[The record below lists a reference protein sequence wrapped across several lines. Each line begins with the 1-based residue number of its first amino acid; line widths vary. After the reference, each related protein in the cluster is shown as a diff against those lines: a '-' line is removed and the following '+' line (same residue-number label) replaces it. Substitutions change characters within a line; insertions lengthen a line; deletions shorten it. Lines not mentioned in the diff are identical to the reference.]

1 MFGYVTVC
9 EPELK
14 MKDYR
19 KYKAYYCG
27 LCRKL
32 KEKYGF
38 LGQITLTYDMTFA
51 IILLTSLYEC
61 KTKYEEHIC
70 KAHLVKKQSI
80 LFNEITDY
88 AADMNLLLAYYHMQD
103 DWNDER
109 KVTSFAGEKL
119 LKNKISAVEK
129 KYKRQCKVIKEELAN
144 LSMLESENCANID
157 YVAGCFGKL
166 MEELFVYREDIW
178 APTLRKLGFYLG
190 KFIYIMDAYDDI
202 EKDIKENN
210 YNPLKS
216 IYNKPDY
223 ENQCVMML
231 KMMMAETARQFEK
244 LPCIID
250 EDILRNIIYD
260 GVWIRYRDKNKEK
273 TREKTKDKNKDKRIE
288 DFR

>member
-27 LCRKL
+27 LCRRL

-38 LGQITLTYDMTFA
+38 SGQITLTYDMTFA

-70 KAHLVKKQSI
+70 KAHPIKKQSM
-80 LFNEITDY
+80 LSNEVTDY
-88 AADMNLLLAYYHMQD
+88 AADMNLILAYYHMQD
-103 DWNDER
+103 DWNDE
-109 KVTSFAGEKL
+109 KKITAYAGEKI
-119 LKNKISAVEK
+119 LKNKVSEIEK
-129 KYKRQCKVIKEELAN
+129 RYKRQCKSIKSQLHK
-144 LSMLESENCANID
+144 LSRLEKENCSNID

-166 MEELFVYREDIW
+166 MEELFVYKEDIW

-210 YNPLKS
+210 YNPLKP
-216 IYNKPDY
+216 IYNNDDY
-223 ENQCVMML
+223 ENQCVTML
-231 KMMMAETARQFEK
+231 KMMMGETARQFEK
-244 LPCIID
+244 LPCI
-250 EDILRNIIYD
+250 ENVDILRNIIYD
-260 GVWIRYRDKNKEK
+260 GVWGRYRSIHIEKEK
-273 TREKTKDKNKDKRIE
+273 KDKKDMV
-288 DFR
+288 